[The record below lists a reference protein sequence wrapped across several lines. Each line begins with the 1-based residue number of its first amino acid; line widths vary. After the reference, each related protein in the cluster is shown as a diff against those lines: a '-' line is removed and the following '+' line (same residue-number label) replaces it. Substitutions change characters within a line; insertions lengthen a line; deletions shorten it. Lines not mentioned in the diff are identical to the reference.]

1 MIKYNPSLISPTRF
15 SLPIWRQTL
24 LYAGLLLALIAFGCS
39 DIEKVE
45 RKDEKEQAPKQ
56 VQTKEVKAIR
66 ETQQKIQKHYIGIGK
81 RDPFRSYLKDL
92 TEESKKDDD
101 DGMRRV
107 RALTERFRLE
117 QYRLTALITGTSRPH
132 AMVEDPNGSGHILRI
147 GSRLGRNGGRVT
159 RITGQGVTVTLET
172 STSGNKKVRV
182 NKTLTLPK
190 PDFDLVG
197 QNNR

>member
-1 MIKYNPSLISPTRF
+1 MIKHSSPFTSLLRF
-15 SLPIWRQTL
+15 SPVPNHQGSIVFSLLITL
-24 LYAGLLLALIAFGCS
+24 MMFSCS

-45 RKDEKEQAPKQ
+45 RKDDKDDKPAQT
-56 VQTKEVKAIR
+56 QTKEVKAIR
-66 ETQQKIQKHYIGIGK
+66 ETQQKVQKHYIGIGK

-92 TEESKKDDD
+92 TEELKKDDD
-101 DGMRRV
+101 AGQRRA
-107 RALTERFRLE
+107 RAVTERFRLE

-190 PDFDLVG
+190 ADFDLVG

>member
-1 MIKYNPSLISPTRF
+1 MIKHCSSFPSRPRSR
-15 SLPIWRQTL
+15 LPIWRRIFACFGLVLTL
-24 LYAGLLLALIAFGCS
+24 LAFGCS

-45 RKDEKEQAPKQ
+45 RKEDKEKKPEKA
-56 VQTKEVKAIR
+56 QTKKVKAIR
-66 ETQQKIQKHYIGIGK
+66 ETQQKTQKHYIGIGK
-81 RDPFRSYLKDL
+81 RDPFHSYLKDL
-92 TEESKKDDD
+92 TEESKKDDEA
-101 DGMRRV
+101 GQRRT
-107 RALTERFRLE
+107 RALTEKFRLE

-132 AMVEDPNGSGHILRI
+132 AMVEDPKGSGHILRI

-190 PDFDLVG
+190 ADFDLVG